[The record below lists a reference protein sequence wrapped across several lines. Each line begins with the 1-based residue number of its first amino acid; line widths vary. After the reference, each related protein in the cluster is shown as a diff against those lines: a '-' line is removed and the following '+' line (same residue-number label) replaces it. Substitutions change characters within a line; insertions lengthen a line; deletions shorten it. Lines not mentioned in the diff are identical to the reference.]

1 MSLIVKNLPVN
12 VGDIRHRGS
21 ITGSGRSSGGGH
33 ANPFAYSCLENL
45 IDRGAWPAS
54 VQRVSKNRTQLKRFG
69 MHASIA

>member
-1 MSLIVKNLPVN
+1 MALIVKNLPVN

-45 IDRGAWPAS
+45 IDRGAWQTT
-54 VQRVSKNRTQLKRFG
+54 VHRVAKSRT
-69 MHASIA
+69 